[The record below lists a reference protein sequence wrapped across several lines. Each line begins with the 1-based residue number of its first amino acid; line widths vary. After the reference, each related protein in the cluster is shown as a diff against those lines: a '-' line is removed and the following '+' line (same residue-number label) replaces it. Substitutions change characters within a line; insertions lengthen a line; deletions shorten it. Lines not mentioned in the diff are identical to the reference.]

1 MASNNI
7 WKKLTVR
14 QYQLLS
20 NVTHLE
26 GWEYMRSVVA
36 IVENN
41 GFDAVD
47 NYTPIELRNRYEAI
61 AKQLNTEPYKP
72 FKNFVK
78 VNGKRYYVTRFF
90 DEITTAQYVELGE
103 WTKDK
108 EKSID
113 NLHLC
118 VASLLRE
125 CRFGWFAKKYDGKL
139 HAKRAKDVQE
149 KMLAVEALG
158 LSAFFLGSWLRLLDD
173 LPTYLD
179 KHLKELTKEMED
191 LTSARDLPKDTDGS
205 L

>member
-20 NVTHLE
+20 NLNHLE

-47 NYTPIELRNRYEAI
+47 NYTPIELRTRYEVI
-61 AKQLNTEPYKP
+61 AKQLNEEPFKP
-72 FKNFVK
+72 FKAWVK
-78 VNGKRYYVTRFF
+78 VNGKRYFVTRFF
-90 DEITTAQYVELGE
+90 DEITTAQYVELSE

-118 VASLLRE
+118 VASLLQE
-125 CRFGWFAKKYDGKL
+125 CKFGWYPKKYNGKL

-173 LPTYLD
+173 LPTYLEGQ
-179 KHLKELTKEMED
+179 LKEMSKEM
-191 LTSARDLPKDTDGS
+191 
-205 L
+205 

>member
-20 NVTHLE
+20 NLTHLE

-125 CRFGWFAKKYDGKL
+125 CHFGLFAKKYDGKL
-139 HAKRAKDVQE
+139 HAKRAKDVQK

-158 LSAFFLGSWLRLLDD
+158 LSAFFLGSWLRLLED

-191 LTSARDLPKDTDGS
+191 LTSARDLQNATDGS

>member
-20 NVTHLE
+20 NLTHLE

-61 AKQLNTEPYKP
+61 AKQLNTEPFKP

-103 WTKDK
+103 WTRTK
-108 EKSID
+108 
-113 NLHLC
+113 
-118 VASLLRE
+118 
-125 CRFGWFAKKYDGKL
+125 
-139 HAKRAKDVQE
+139 KRA
-149 KMLAVEALG
+149 LITCTFALHRFCV
-158 LSAFFLGSWLRLLDD
+158 SAISV
-173 LPTYLD
+173 
-179 KHLKELTKEMED
+179 
-191 LTSARDLPKDTDGS
+191 GS
-205 L
+205 LKNTMESYTLKGRRTYRKRC